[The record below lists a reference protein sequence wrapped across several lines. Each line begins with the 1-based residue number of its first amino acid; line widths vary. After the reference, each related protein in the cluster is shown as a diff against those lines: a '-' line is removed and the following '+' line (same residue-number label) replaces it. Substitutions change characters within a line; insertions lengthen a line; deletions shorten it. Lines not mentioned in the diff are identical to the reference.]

1 MYFSEFAQR
10 LGRVL
15 IEGSNTSVFV
25 RTLFLEIIP
34 EDRYYLLDE
43 ISQNTLKSY
52 YNGHLRINALA
63 RKIVAC
69 VNVKSFEKFIK
80 RSGKSAVGKLCEV
93 FSDVWAD
100 IDSNNVGEKI
110 AKLFDDIITEAAAM
124 NKRQTKKS
132 NEIAD
137 FAESRNYETDEGGTA
152 IERTICCGQNPN
164 SIEGQEEIERTDI
177 MKYEDKR
184 QAFNNDEDDAGQQI
198 SFKQTK
204 EGGIRIAKNMIE
216 FNNKIENS
224 TFNFS

>member
-15 IEGSNTSVFV
+15 IEGSNTSAFV
-25 RTLFLEIIP
+25 RTLFLEILP

-43 ISQNTLKSY
+43 ISQNTFKSY

-69 VNVKSFEKFIK
+69 INAKSFERFIK

-100 IDSNNVGEKI
+100 IDSSNVGEKI

-124 NKRQTKKS
+124 NRRQSRKS
-132 NEIAD
+132 NETAD
-137 FAESRNYETDEGGTA
+137 FAENR
-152 IERTICCGQNPN
+152 
-164 SIEGQEEIERTDI
+164 
-177 MKYEDKR
+177 KYEDYKTDKGGTEVMTGEWTYDSNRAESDGKKR
-184 QAFNNDEDDAGQQI
+184 NEN
-198 SFKQTK
+198 
-204 EGGIRIAKNMIE
+204 EGKAENTRYIQFA
-216 FNNKIENS
+216 NKITNNNMGDFHGNL
-224 TFNFS
+224 TIHMD

>member
-15 IEGSNTSVFV
+15 IEGSNTSAFV
-25 RTLFLEIIP
+25 RTLFLEILP

-43 ISQNTLKSY
+43 ISQNTFKSY

-100 IDSNNVGEKI
+100 IDSNNAGEKI
-110 AKLFDDIITEAAAM
+110 ARLFDDIITEAAAM
-124 NKRQTKKS
+124 NKRQSKKS
-132 NEIAD
+132 NETAD
-137 FAESRNYETDEGGTA
+137 FAESRNYEDYETDKGGTEVMTGEWTYDSNRA
-152 IERTICCGQNPN
+152 ESDGKKRNEN
-164 SIEGQEEIERTDI
+164 EGKAENTRYIQF
-177 MKYEDKR
+177 
-184 QAFNNDEDDAGQQI
+184 A
-198 SFKQTK
+198 
-204 EGGIRIAKNMIE
+204 
-216 FNNKIENS
+216 NKITNNNMGDFHGNL
-224 TFNFS
+224 TIHMD